1 MGPSRALKIILV
13 GFLLVVLG
21 FVGPVL
27 MVLRLVPSS
36 LALSFFSHT
45 ASVGGL
51 FLGLAGGAM
60 YVGGRQS

>member
-1 MGPSRALKIILV
+1 MGSSRALKIILV
-13 GFLLVVLG
+13 GFLLVLVG

-27 MVLRLVPSS
+27 MVLRLVPAS
-36 LALSFFSHT
+36 LTLSFISHT

-60 YVGGRQS
+60 YVGERQS